1 MDGDVVRLQSPGFDG
16 EFEVAPGVKARV
28 EGKVK
33 VIQGIAPGSV
43 AVSWHYGHWA
53 YGASDVE
60 IDGVRIPGDPA
71 RGKGLVPNPAM
82 AVDAY
87 LKDVSLTDY
96 IAGDSVF
103 TGTGALGEGW
113 ARHHPCA
120 SRGLHE
126 HGPPYG
132 PPQPRRPRSCPGGG
146 ATGPGGGPPGGGP

>member
-1 MDGDVVRLQSPGFDG
+1 MVRLQSPGFDG

-43 AVSWHYGHWA
+43 AVSCTTATGPTGPAMWRLTGCA
-53 YGASDVE
+53 FPATLPGA
-60 IDGVRIPGDPA
+60 
-71 RGKGLVPNPAM
+71 KLVPNPAM

-103 TGTGALGEGW
+103 TGTRVRLVKVGHDITHVPPGAYMSMGPRMALLSPDDPAHAQEV
-113 ARHHPCA
+113 ARRA
-120 SRGLHE
+120 LE
-126 HGPPYG
+126 VA
-132 PPQPRRPRSCPGGG
+132 RR
-146 ATGPGGGPPGGGP
+146 GGGP